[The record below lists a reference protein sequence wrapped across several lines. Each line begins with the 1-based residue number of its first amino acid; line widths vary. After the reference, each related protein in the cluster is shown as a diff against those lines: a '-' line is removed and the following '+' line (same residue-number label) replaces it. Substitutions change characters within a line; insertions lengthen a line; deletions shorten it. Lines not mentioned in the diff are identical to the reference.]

1 MKKELIIKKSEEIE
15 AVIKNK
21 SSVSG
26 ENFIVY
32 KKENHLPVGPRFAL
46 SVPKKFG
53 IAVKRNLMKRRI
65 RSVFDSLNIKKEY
78 DVFDTSAYCELE
90 NQFLFEYQGTNY
102 YLSCTNNNS
111 EYFTKRFII

>member
-1 MKKELIIKKSEEIE
+1 MKKELKIKKSEEIE

-21 SSVSG
+21 QSVSG

-65 RSVFDSLNIKKEY
+65 RSIFDSLNIKKEY
-78 DVFDTSAYCELE
+78 DVFVVAKQQSSTISFKQAEEELTS
-90 NQFLFEYQGTNY
+90 LFERAN
-102 YLSCTNNNS
+102 LVEVSND
-111 EYFTKRFII
+111 

>member
-1 MKKELIIKKSEEIE
+1 MKKELKIKKSEEIE

-21 SSVSG
+21 QSVSG

-65 RSVFDSLNIKKEY
+65 RAVFDSLNIKKEY
-78 DVFDTSAYCELE
+78 DVFVVAKQQSSSLSFEQINEELTG
-90 NQFLFEYQGTNY
+90 LFERSN
-102 YLSCTNNNS
+102 LVEVIND
-111 EYFTKRFII
+111 

>member
-78 DVFDTSAYCELE
+78 DVFVVAKQQSSNLSFEQIKEELTD
-90 NQFLFEYQGTNY
+90 LFERSN
-102 YLSCTNNNS
+102 LVEVIND
-111 EYFTKRFII
+111 

>member
-1 MKKELIIKKSEEIE
+1 MKKELKIKKSEEIE

-21 SSVSG
+21 QSVSG

-65 RSVFDSLNIKKEY
+65 RSIFDSLNIKKEY
-78 DVFDTSAYCELE
+78 DVFVVAKQQSSTISFKQVEEELTS
-90 NQFLFEYQGTNY
+90 LFERAN
-102 YLSCTNNNS
+102 LVEVSND
-111 EYFTKRFII
+111 

>member
-1 MKKELIIKKSEEIE
+1 MKKELKIKKSEEIE

-21 SSVSG
+21 QSVSG

-32 KKENHLPVGPRFAL
+32 KKENHLPIGPRFAL

-65 RSVFDSLNIKKEY
+65 RSIFDSLNIKKDY
-78 DVFDTSAYCELE
+78 DVFVVAKQQSSTISFKQAEEELTS
-90 NQFLFEYQGTNY
+90 LFERAN
-102 YLSCTNNNS
+102 LVEVSDD
-111 EYFTKRFII
+111 